1 MQLKRAPLGITLGL
15 ALGVGLATPPSHGQG
30 VEVDMRTQVFHE
42 PSASS
47 RMTVY
52 TPEVGLSAEPA
63 EGAGV
68 FASYQADAVSGASEA
83 VKAGPLLSG
92 VPDIVSR
99 ASVQDYR
106 HVASGGF
113 TLERAHAR
121 LEASY
126 TYGTENDYR
135 SNAISVAAGT
145 DFWQRNTDVELG
157 YSHGF
162 DEVCSLAQQNLPATL
177 RQGLD
182 SSDGCFTASERVE
195 ALDISLDNFRVAWT
209 QTWTPVFTTQLVFSG
224 GLQHGFLGN
233 PYRQVVIGPTGQ
245 AAQEHHPDDR
255 SRAALALGLK
265 YYARGLKTA
274 FGLSARGYRDSWQVQ
289 SITSELSVE
298 RYVVPWLALLVHGR
312 VYAQSGASF
321 WSDDY
326 TGGEPSYGPRGQYW
340 SGDREV
346 SPLKTLLAGARVEGT
361 WRAEGGTRW
370 VGVFREV
377 SAGASFDVLKTIL
390 DDFTWAGRLPDDT
403 LVMLPSLA
411 ASGTF

>member
-1 MQLKRAPLGITLGL
+1 MQLRGACCALAVGVCLAAP
-15 ALGVGLATPPSHGQG
+15 ASEGQV
-30 VEVDMRTQVFHE
+30 VELDLRTQVFHE

-52 TPEVGLSAEPA
+52 TPEASISATPA
-63 EGAGV
+63 TGIDV
-68 FASYQADAVSGASEA
+68 SASYQADAVTGASEA
-83 VKAGPLLSG
+83 VKAGPLLAG

-106 HVASGGF
+106 HVASAGVQI
-113 TLERAHAR
+113 ERAHAR

-135 SNAISVAAGT
+135 SNAIAIAAAT
-145 DFWQRNTDVELG
+145 DFWQRNTDVEIG

-162 DEVCSLAQQNLPATL
+162 DQVCTLAQRNLPATL

-182 SSDGCFTASERVE
+182 SSEGCFTSLERVE

-209 QTWTPVFTTQLVFSG
+209 QSWTPVLTSQLTFSG

-245 AAQEHHPDDR
+245 AAQENHPDDR
-255 SRAALALGLK
+255 RRAAVALAIK
-265 YYARGLKTA
+265 YYARALSTA
-274 FGLSARGYRDSWQVQ
+274 LGFNARAYRDSWEIQ
-289 SITSELSVE
+289 SFTGEVSVE
-298 RYVVPWLALLVHGR
+298 RYIGSWLTLFAHGR
-312 VYAQSGASF
+312 AYSQSGASF

-326 TGGEPSYGPRGQYW
+326 TGGEPTFGPRGQFW

-346 SPLKTLLAGARVEGT
+346 SPLSTLLAGGRLEGT
-361 WRAEGGTRW
+361 WRAAGEQRW
-370 VGVFREV
+370 VGAFREV
-377 SAGASFDVLKTIL
+377 RASVSFDVLKTFL
-390 DDFTWAGRLPDDT
+390 EDFTWAGVAPDDT
-403 LVMLPSLA
+403 LVMLPSLS
-411 ASGTF
+411 ASGAF